1 MRGLLA
7 IAVWAITL
15 SFLSTPGRAGE
26 DRGAIPEIPKA
37 SISSAAQTFVSLHH
51 AFQDTQK
58 PRLTFQDADILAQDT
73 PGKWAVL
80 GGYMAFVSG
89 KDPQAHAYGLT
100 MVQTCPRHDDPKC
113 WQLEKL
119 LIDKE
124 LVVDK

>member
-1 MRGLLA
+1 MRGLIVFGVLA
-7 IAVWAITL
+7 IATGIL
-15 SFLSTPGRAGE
+15 PRPGQAGE
-26 DRGAIPEIPKA
+26 DAGVSANIPEA
-37 SISSAAQTFVSLHH
+37 SITTAAQTFVTLHYG
-51 AFQDTQK
+51 ADNPEK
-58 PRLTFQDADILAQDT
+58 PRLAFQDADILAQDT

-100 MVQTCPRHDDPKC
+100 MTQTCPRHDDPKC
-113 WQLEKL
+113 WRLEKL